1 MSNFDTNLDKN
12 SANFVPLSPL
22 SFISRVKDIYPNYD
36 SLVYGNRSYTW
47 LETYNRCTKFASALA
62 KKGITKGST
71 VSIIAANTPELFEA
85 HYSIPMTGGVINTI
99 NTRLDAETIAYILDH
114 SDAKLL
120 ITDTQFSPTMKKA
133 LQIYGKNI
141 PIIDIHDDQAVFKD
155 GEGEQIGE
163 MTYEEFLQ
171 TGDDNYNWSLPEDEW
186 QAISLSYTSGTTG
199 KPKGVVYH
207 HRGSYLMS
215 TGSVT
220 AWNMPNKLTFLY
232 TVPMFHCNGWGYP
245 WTAALI
251 HAKIICCRY
260 IVAKDI
266 YNLIDKYKVTHFGG
280 APIVLSLIANADEK
294 DKKEINHKV
303 YVLTAGA
310 PPTSAILEKMDNLGF
325 EVMHVYGLTETY
337 GHILQCAWNEEWES
351 QSKSEKADIKA
362 RQGVRYPNTEEVC
375 VADPETYEKVPMDG
389 ETMGEILIRGNV
401 VMKGYYKN
409 KEATE
414 TSMKKGWFHSGDLAV
429 VYPDGYI
436 QIKDR
441 SKDIIISGG
450 ENISSV
456 EVENVVAKH
465 PAVSLVAVVA
475 KPDEKWGETPCAF
488 VELAPGKNATE
499 EDIIQFCKENMAGF
513 KRPKHVI
520 FGELPKTSTGKIQ
533 KFELRTKA
541 KEL

>member
-22 SFISRVKDIYPNYD
+22 SFITRVKDIYPNYD
-36 SLVYGNRSYTW
+36 SLVYGKRSYTW

-133 LQIYGKNI
+133 LKIYGKNI
-141 PIIDIHDDQAVFKD
+141 PIIDIHDDQAIFKD

-488 VELAPGKNATE
+488 VELAPGKKATE